1 MYGGAVPVNQKGF
14 TLVELMVALMIV
26 AVGMLAMANMLI
38 VGVRANQVSEHRIDA
53 AGIAHSL
60 LSNISAHAVT
70 AGYTSAQAH
79 ADAIA
84 QLGKKSLFQPS
95 LGHPDFP
102 DFQVSPDPT
111 KTGPVD
117 IVVSLN
123 WTEHGVL
130 KNITLRTRVVVP

>member
-1 MYGGAVPVNQKGF
+1 MNQKGF

-38 VGVRANQVSEHRIDA
+38 VGVRANQMSEHRIDA
-53 AGIAHSL
+53 AGIAHSVL
-60 LSNISAHAVT
+60 ASISARAVT
-70 AGYTSAQAH
+70 AGYTSAQAR

-84 QLGKKSLFQPS
+84 QLGKKSLFHPS
-95 LGHPDFP
+95 LGDPNFP
-102 DFQVSPDPT
+102 DFRISPDPT

-123 WTEHGVL
+123 WMEHGVQ